1 VIIDLTLL
9 AVAVVLY
16 WAWKTRDPQAMRI
29 SDILAVIAA
38 LVGLKLLNSH
48 SPLGI
53 VGLGAAGWWFW
64 FRKGGKL
71 GRRAARNPDGMTHE
85 EARRL
90 LDVPFDASTEEIR
103 AAHRRLVSRV
113 HPDVGGSADLT
124 RQVNAARD
132 TLLRHRG

>member
-1 VIIDLTLL
+1 MIVDLTLI
-9 AVAVVLY
+9 AVAGVLY

-29 SDILAVIAA
+29 SDVMAVLAA
-38 LVGLKLLNSH
+38 LIGLKMLGSH

-53 VGLGAAGWWFW
+53 LGLGAAGWWFW
-64 FRKGGKL
+64 FRRGTGVKPE
-71 GRRAARNPDGMTHE
+71 RMTHE

-90 LDVPFDASTEEIR
+90 LEVPIDATAEEIR
-103 AAHRRLVSRV
+103 AAHRRLVARV

>member
-1 VIIDLTLL
+1 VIQL
-9 AVAVVLY
+9 VLIAAAGILF

-29 SDILAVIAA
+29 SDVMAVIAA
-38 LVGLKLLNSH
+38 LIGLKLLDGH
-48 SPLGI
+48 SPLGLL
-53 VGLGAAGWWFW
+53 GLGAAGWWLW
-64 FRKGGKL
+64 FRKGG
-71 GRRAARNPDGMTHE
+71 RSRSERMTHQ

-90 LDVPFDASTEEIR
+90 LDVPIDATPAEIR
-103 AAHRRLVSRV
+103 AAHRRLVARV